1 MTHINNFT
9 RPAEGKP
16 ALELS
21 VFYDTEF
28 ARDVFN
34 DNIKPLLYSRYGH
47 DLCLAFYT
55 DSDLVSIPEYVSDVV
70 SLRDLPEE
78 TIIEI
83 ARRFDY
89 SPIDELREEFPTVD
103 ELRDEVSNWHLDSLS
118 DDDYI
123 WLVEL
128 PTSKFGVKTTR
139 GYSQGDVC
147 NVIYALDHEPSRD
160 WLDHL
165 FWDAPV
171 YCNLTVDGEEF
182 YLEGED
188 SYDYDKESIIAN
200 YDGKDAEYV
209 KAWLRDNLPEC
220 PDYL

>member
-1 MTHINNFT
+1 MNHINNYT
-9 RPAEGKP
+9 RPPEGEP
-16 ALELS
+16 AIELS

-28 ARDVFN
+28 ANSLFE
-34 DNIKPLLYSRYGH
+34 DNIEPLVYMPYGH

-55 DSDLVSIPEYVSDVV
+55 DSDSVPVPEYVSDIV

-83 ARRFDY
+83 AERFDY
-89 SPIDELREEFPTVD
+89 SPLAELREEFPTLD
-103 ELRDEVSNWHLDSLS
+103 ELRDEIGGWHLDSLS

-128 PTSKFGVKTTR
+128 PTSRYGVKTTR

-147 NVIYALDHEPSRD
+147 NVIYSRSHEPSREL
-160 WLDHL
+160 LDNL

-171 YCNLTVDGEEF
+171 YCNLTVDREEF
-182 YLEGED
+182 QLGGDYE
-188 SYDYDKESIIAN
+188 YDIDKIVEAYTGPHS
-200 YDGKDAEYV
+200 EYV
-209 KAWLRDNLPEC
+209 KAWLRDNLPERLN
-220 PDYL
+220 YE

>member
-1 MTHINNFT
+1 MTNINNFT

-28 ARDVFN
+28 SRSLFE
-34 DNIKPLLYSRYGH
+34 DNVQQLCYTHYGH

-55 DSDLVSIPEYVSDVV
+55 DSNTVPVPEYVSDVV
-70 SLRDLPEE
+70 SLSDLPEE

-83 ARRFDY
+83 AERFDY
-89 SPIDELREEFPTVD
+89 SPLA
-103 ELRDEVSNWHLDSLS
+103 ELRDEVANWHLDDLS
-118 DDDYI
+118 DEDYI
-123 WLVEL
+123 WLVGL
-128 PTSKFGVKTTR
+128 PTSRYGVKTTR
-139 GYSQGDVC
+139 GYSQGDCC
-147 NVIYALDHEPSRD
+147 NVIYALAHEPSREL
-160 WLDHL
+160 LDHL

-171 YCNLTVDGEEF
+171 YCDLTVDGEHFQLGGDYE
-182 YLEGED
+182 
-188 SYDYDKESIIAN
+188 YDKEKIIEN

-209 KAWLRDNLPEC
+209 KEWLRDNLPER